1 MTNSYAKAYTEV
13 LEILSHFSKEEY
25 SKIPQ
30 EKINFYKSNM
40 EKNYEYSINPNI
52 DLSKQYISKEANAIL
67 LSIFRDYFA
76 NDRQRKTLNNLLSQ
90 NQEKLENIIEAG
102 RYTATAKNTQ
112 SNQFIVIQ
120 NDIEELKSKYKP
132 YTFNNIEN
140 IIDTEK
146 QSSIQID
153 QKINCAHYPHF
164 IATNKNIAKLEFL
177 K

>member
-90 NQEKLENIIEAG
+90 NQEKLENIKRE
-102 RYTATAKNTQ
+102 
-112 SNQFIVIQ
+112 
-120 NDIEELKSKYKP
+120 KY
-132 YTFNNIEN
+132 N
-140 IIDTEK
+140 
-146 QSSIQID
+146 S
-153 QKINCAHYPHF
+153 
-164 IATNKNIAKLEFL
+164 KNILINNNRNVTIDNSENK
-177 K
+177 

>member
-1 MTNSYAKAYTEV
+1 MISNYAKAYTEV

-67 LSIFRDYFA
+67 ISIFRDYFA

-90 NQEKLENIIEAG
+90 NQEKLENIKRE
-102 RYTATAKNTQ
+102 
-112 SNQFIVIQ
+112 
-120 NDIEELKSKYKP
+120 KY
-132 YTFNNIEN
+132 N
-140 IIDTEK
+140 
-146 QSSIQID
+146 S
-153 QKINCAHYPHF
+153 
-164 IATNKNIAKLEFL
+164 KNILINNNRNVTIDNSENK
-177 K
+177 